1 MREKVIV
8 FTNGCFDIIHK
19 GHVCY
24 LNEAKSLGDI
34 LFVGLNSDS
43 SIKNIKGEGRPI
55 NPEKDRKYVLDNLKA
70 VDFVEVFSEATP
82 LELIKQ
88 VRPNIL
94 VKGGDWKLD
103 EIVGSEFILGR
114 GGSVYNLTFIEGY
127 STTNVVRKIRAI

>member
-103 EIVGSEFILGR
+103 EIVGSEFVLGK